1 MTTTP
6 QAIEFLSQGLRCRG
20 LKYVPSTHR
29 AGDRHPCIVLAH
41 GFSAVKEM
49 YFTDYAQAFSE
60 AGFVAI
66 VFDYRFQGESEGEP
80 RGRIHPWEQ
89 IEDFRNAITFAQL
102 EGDVLAEAIGMFGSS
117 YSGGHAICLAAIDR
131 RLKCV
136 ACQVPLI
143 DGWTN
148 FQAIVPRAAGAD
160 MLKGLAQDR
169 VARYKTGEVNY
180 LPVVAADN
188 NAVLCTSDSYEW
200 FTTTHEKRA
209 PRWENRVTVE
219 SVEKFIE
226 YSPAAY
232 LARVSPTP
240 FLMMV
245 AESDVLTPTDVA
257 VAAFSRMHEP
267 KKLVILPGGH
277 FDAYV
282 AGFAQSSENAI
293 AWFRQWLM

>member
-1 MTTTP
+1 MTSDLLSWWADHP
-6 QAIEFLSQGLRCRG
+6 Q
-20 LKYVPSTHR
+20 
-29 AGDRHPCIVLAH
+29 
-41 GFSAVKEM
+41 FSGGRDDDDATGK
-49 YFTDYAQAFSE
+49 
-60 AGFVAI
+60 
-66 VFDYRFQGESEGEP
+66 GESEGEP
-80 RGRIHPWEQ
+80 RGRIHPSEQ
-89 IEDFRNAITFAQL
+89 IEDFRNAAT
-102 EGDVLAEAIGMFGSS
+102 
-117 YSGGHAICLAAIDR
+117 
-131 RLKCV
+131 
-136 ACQVPLI
+136 
-143 DGWTN
+143 
-148 FQAIVPRAAGAD
+148 FQAVVPHAAGAE
-160 MLKGLAQDR
+160 MVKALAQDR
-169 VARYKTGEVNY
+169 IARYKTGEVNY

-188 NAVLCTSDSYEW
+188 NAVLNTSDSYEW
-200 FTTTHEKRA
+200 FTTTHQKRA

-245 AESDVLTPTDVA
+245 AESDVLTPADVA
-257 VAAFSRMHEP
+257 IAAFSRMHEP